1 MQTDRA
7 AIAFFATPNDA
18 VAGTQ
23 FLQGN
28 STSRTKKFSIH
39 AGMMCEVKRA
49 VDNGEAGSREP
60 SVWDRHRVDV
70 SLAESQCHEAVCAN
84 VSNWPF
90 PLNFIE

>member
-1 MQTDRA
+1 MQTDGA

-18 VAGTQ
+18 VAGTA

-49 VDNGEAGSREP
+49 VDNGEAGSGEP
-60 SVWDRHRVDV
+60 PLWHRHLADV
-70 SLAESQCHEAVCAN
+70 SLAQSQCHEAASAKRFGLAVPA
-84 VSNWPF
+84 
-90 PLNFIE
+90 